1 VRQIASL
8 GQRTPTGIC
17 YRIQMTHKKKEHP
30 YCFGKLD
37 TVFPL
42 GKDGLRHTPESCMVC
57 FCKTECLKTALKG
70 PEGITVEEER
80 VKRAYGSGT
89 ISFIE
94 RWSQKKAL
102 ERQKKKVSK
111 KRQD

>member
-1 VRQIASL
+1 
-8 GQRTPTGIC
+8 
-17 YRIQMTHKKKEHP
+17 MTEKEKEYP

-42 GKDGLRHTPESCMVC
+42 GEDGLRHTPESCMVC
-57 FCKTECLKTALKG
+57 FCKTECLRTVLKG
-70 PEGITVEEER
+70 PEGIKVEEER

-94 RWSQKKAL
+94 RWSRKKAL
-102 ERQKKKVSK
+102 ER
-111 KRQD
+111 KRKSVGNKSQS